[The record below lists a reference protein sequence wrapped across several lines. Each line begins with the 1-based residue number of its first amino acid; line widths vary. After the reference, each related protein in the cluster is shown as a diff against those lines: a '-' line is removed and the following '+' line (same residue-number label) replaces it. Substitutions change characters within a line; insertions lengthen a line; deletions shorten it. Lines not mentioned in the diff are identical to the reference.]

1 MQAYMRMV
9 IKVRWWIIAVGLAL
23 TVVALFQ
30 FKHLNIIVDP
40 DAALP
45 KSHPLVKTSMELDR
59 LFGNKFLYV
68 VGITPKNG
76 DIYQRDILIKVQLMT
91 REILRL
97 PGVVKSNTN
106 SLATRKMKNISG
118 DAEGMVVRPLMESVP
133 DTPEAMAQLRAGI
146 ASNPAYEN
154 VLVSKNGKTVL
165 IVAEFAK
172 IPGGFHAVDKNVRSV
187 IDHHRDATVD
197 IEAGGTPVILSLLEQ
212 FSERMG
218 LLFPLA
224 LILIALVLY
233 VAFGT
238 LQAMFLPLVT
248 ALIAVIWSLGLLGV
262 FGQPFDVFNAATPV
276 LVLAIAAGH
285 AVQMLKRYYEEYR
298 LLAHEQDTR
307 ASSREAV
314 VRSLTKVGPVMIV
327 AGMVAALGFL
337 SLIVFDIRSIR
348 VFGIFTAAGIISALI
363 LELTWVPAMR
373 AVLPPPKA
381 KEMQR
386 EQRKTVWDR
395 VIQWA
400 YHFATERRSLLFKAS
415 AAAIVMLSLGGLM
428 LHVDDSQKG
437 YFYGSL
443 EQKRDDDSLN
453 NKMAGT
459 NTISVLIRGDSE
471 DRIKDPAVLRGMEAV
486 QQFLIQQEGV
496 GKTLSIV
503 DFIKRMNQAMHGD
516 DPQFSR
522 VPDSRELVAQYL
534 LLYSTSGEPGDFD
547 SYVDADYRNAIIVAY
562 VKSDST
568 AFATDLFSKLQTYA
582 QTQFGPGVEVA
593 IGGGI
598 ANTVAL
604 TETMVREKILNII
617 QIMAAV
623 MLVSALALRS
633 IVAGV
638 MILVPLLAAVFVNF
652 GIMGL
657 FGIPLQIGTSLISAM
672 AVGIGADYAIYM
684 SYRMREE
691 LRAGGDE
698 QEAIK
703 RAFFSAGKATLFVSS
718 AVSAGFAVLMLSWGF
733 WVHFYLGL
741 LVGIAMIVSALTT
754 LTLFPGLIFKFRPK
768 FIYGKE

>member
-1 MQAYMRMV
+1 MR
-9 IKVRWWIIAVGLAL
+9 IIIRLRWWIIAAGLGL
-23 TVVALFQ
+23 TVAALFQ
-30 FKHLNIIVDP
+30 FKNLNIIVDP

-45 KSHPLVKTSMELDR
+45 KSHPLVKTSQELDR

-68 VGITPKNG
+68 VGITPKAG
-76 DIYQRDILIKVQLMT
+76 DVYQREILSKVQLMT

-97 PGVVKSNTN
+97 PGVVRSNTN

-133 DTPEAMAQLRAGI
+133 NNPEDMAHLKAGI

-172 IPGGFHAVDKNVRSV
+172 IPGGFHAVDKNMRGV
-187 IDHHRDATVD
+187 IEHYRDATVD

-218 LLFPLA
+218 ILFPLA
-224 LILIALVLY
+224 LVLIALVLY
-233 VAFGT
+233 MAFGT
-238 LQAMFLPLVT
+238 VQAMVLPLVT

-262 FGQPFDVFNAATPV
+262 FEQPFDVFNAATPV

-298 LLAHEQDTR
+298 LLAHATDKR

-327 AGMVAALGFL
+327 AGLVAALGFL
-337 SLIVFDIRSIR
+337 SLIIFDIRSIR
-348 VFGIFTAAGIISALI
+348 VFGIFTAAGIVSALI

-373 AVLPPPKA
+373 AALPPPKA
-381 KEMQR
+381 NEMLR

-395 VIQWA
+395 VILWA
-400 YHFATERRSLLFKAS
+400 YTLATQRRARLFKVA
-415 AAAIVMLSLGGLM
+415 AAAIVTLSLGGLM

-453 NKMAGT
+453 RKMAGT

-486 QQFLIQQEGV
+486 QQYLIQQQGV

-503 DFIKRMNQAMHGD
+503 DFIKRMNQAMHAD
-516 DPQFSR
+516 DPAFNQ
-522 VPDSRELVAQYL
+522 VPESRELVAQYL

-568 AFATDLFSKLQTYA
+568 AFATDLFNKLQAYA
-582 QTQFGPGVEVA
+582 KTQFGPGVEVA

-633 IVAGV
+633 MVAGLL
-638 MILVPLLAAVFVNF
+638 ILVPLLAAVFVNF

-733 WVHFYLGL
+733 WVHFYLGM

-768 FIYGKE
+768 FIYGIGA